1 VACHRQQTSIS
12 QACSTAKFDW
22 KGEPWP
28 HFSARADAPQG
39 VVLRTRCSWW
49 CSSTEP
55 DPHEQGRDDPI
66 PDHTHTR
73 LCASGRGFRGSL
85 GSGGDRGVGM
95 FGAVGRSCWPIRRR
109 PRAARTPKHPVAVT
123 WPAHL
128 PDRFADQREDDRSR
142 EVAARGRKETPRRSR
157 GWLPRPVTA
166 RSPARIHGRGTRVVG
181 HSVWSRASRRR
192 PLGTQGVAL
201 W

>member
-1 VACHRQQTSIS
+1 MPQTADFDLSSVFDGEVRLERRTLASLLS
-12 QACSTAKFDW
+12 QGRRPS
-22 KGEPWP
+22 GR
-28 HFSARADAPQG
+28 RASYPLFL
-39 VVLRTRCSWW
+39 VVLVHGAGPSRTGEGR
-49 CSSTEP
+49 P
-55 DPHEQGRDDPI
+55 DP
-66 PDHTHTR
+66 
-73 LCASGRGFRGSL
+73 
-85 GSGGDRGVGM
+85 
-95 FGAVGRSCWPIRRR
+95 R
-109 PRAARTPKHPVAVT
+109 PHAHSIVCEWARISWIAWVRRTPKHPVAVT